1 MKTRKRGGSLA
12 LKYFGA
18 ENPKDVA
25 AGSDLLGSYGNQ
37 IRPKIGG
44 KCKKRIYKKTKGGFI
59 PSIMDGFL
67 IAASKYIVPLSL
79 FSGYK
84 LMTKKSKSK

>member
-44 KCKKRIYKKTKGGFI
+44 KCKKRIYKKTI
-59 PSIMDGFL
+59 NC
-67 IAASKYIVPLSL
+67 
-79 FSGYK
+79 
-84 LMTKKSKSK
+84 